1 MRPNTI
7 DVLIAVLTGR
17 SVRLDKHSGDLRIL
31 PRSERST
38 VAEAAAAALKAAP
51 VKRGARV
58 LVCSSDFFTQA
69 VRLPALQTRGLSQAD
84 LLSALIFEVEPFS
97 NISRDQGRTGF
108 AESGESAGMVTW
120 QVFQIANADLAA
132 ITAAIRAA
140 GGRAAGFAPA
150 DDALAAAPEQDLPGL
165 LAAAADAAASHHPS
179 IPLLV
184 PAPAGLAANRRAAIS
199 AALLAVTALACSVH
213 YASANARMAQIRSRV
228 KTLDERE
235 AVNAEAASSI
245 RAMEAKISALEA
257 AKASREAGEKDLVRY
272 RAAWE
277 ALLRN
282 LSAACGDDVVIRA
295 IASPSPFVAE
305 IEGSSVS
312 DRGPGDCMAT
322 FAQSAGTSGWRI
334 LPELLRRDASAG
346 AGPLR
351 FRFVASLE
359 RTAAVSPAGQP
370 HARPAANPAD
380 LSTNADAWRHE
391 L

>member
-1 MRPNTI
+1 MSANNI
-7 DVLIAVLTGR
+7 DVLIAVLTER
-17 SVRLDKHSGDLRIL
+17 SVRLDKHSGELRIL
-31 PRSERST
+31 LRSERST
-38 VAEAAAAALKAAP
+38 VAEAAEAALKAAP
-51 VKRGARV
+51 FKRGARV

-97 NISRDQGRTGF
+97 NISRNQGRTGF

-132 ITAAIRAA
+132 ITAAVRAA
-140 GGRAAGFAPA
+140 GGKVAGLTPA

-165 LAAAADAAASHHPS
+165 LEAAAEAAASHHPS
-179 IPLLV
+179 IPLIA
-184 PAPAGLAANRRAAIS
+184 PAPAGFAANRLAAAG
-199 AALLAVTALACSVH
+199 AALLAVTALACAIH
-213 YASANARMAQIRSRV
+213 YASANARIAQVRSRV
-228 KTLDERE
+228 KTLDELE
-235 AVNAEAASSI
+235 SVNAEAASAI

-277 ALLRN
+277 SLIRHLPE
-282 LSAACGDDVVIRA
+282 ACGDDVVIRA
-295 IASPSPFVAE
+295 IESPSPFVAE

-312 DRGPGDCMAT
+312 DSGPGGCMAKL
-322 FAQSAGTSGWRI
+322 AKSAGTSGWRI
-334 LPELLRRDASAG
+334 SPELLRRDGSAG
-346 AGPLR
+346 ASPLR

-359 RTAAVSPAGQP
+359 RETAGGPAGQP
-370 HARPAANPAD
+370 HARTAPASAD